1 MAESAVKKFLVRNAF
16 MVAFM
21 GLFFTFLIVVTVLG
35 AFTFVSIRAGNA
47 RIEASIAASMA
58 ESRAE
63 RRADIDGLRA
73 EWKAGMD
80 KLKAAIDGLP
90 TEWKDGMEGLSAEW
104 RTDIDMLL
112 NKIDDIDDN
121 LGARLDESER
131 ERARTQG
138 AIDVLRGLQAP
149 NP

>member
-1 MAESAVKKFLVRNAF
+1 MAESAEMKF
-16 MVAFM
+16 MVAVL
-21 GLFFTFLIVVTVLG
+21 GLFLAFLSVVTVLG
-35 AFTFVSIRAGNA
+35 AFTFNAIRAGNA
-47 RIEASIAASMA
+47 RIEANIAASIA

-80 KLKAAIDGLP
+80 RLEAAIDGLP

-131 ERARTQG
+131 ARTQG
-138 AIDVLRGLQAP
+138 AIDVLRGRQAP